1 METTSNERRYGVG
14 GDNGHIPEN
23 KRCCVQP
30 IVQTG
35 RATLVTL
42 QCNRA
47 RGHGPNGL
55 YCETHAKGKADKA

>member
-1 METTSNERRYGVG
+1 MESNGQERRYGVG
-14 GDNGHIPEN
+14 GDKGAIPEN

-30 IVQTG
+30 IIQTG
-35 RATLVTL
+35 RATLITL

-55 YCETHAKGKADKA
+55 YCETHGKAKLPKA

>member
-1 METTSNERRYGVG
+1 MESTSKERRYGVG
-14 GDNGHIPEN
+14 GDNGTIPEN

-30 IVQTG
+30 IIQTG

-42 QCNRA
+42 QCNRP

-55 YCETHAKGKADKA
+55 YCETHARSRGSKA